1 MLQAIHLLIT
11 HGSRNVRSQQSAE
24 QLRSNIESYLN
35 LDQSQ
40 SHEEQGIEQ
49 PIEQRIE
56 QRIEHAVLEGGTTS
70 LHGQILYHAARA
82 RAEGLNR
89 LQLLP
94 LFLTPGVHV
103 MEDLPQEVALA
114 QKQLVDRDPSFK
126 LSTLPYLGHQL
137 QTHPQSIALAWG
149 TGTEMAAD
157 EMAAGEM
164 AAGEMAAGEVAKV
177 AKIVLSHGSRQSD
190 STLLSEQ
197 FAASIGATTA
207 YWSIEPSLAQTVER
221 LFTEGYEEIQVLLYF
236 LFPGGITAAIEESI
250 VELRQSYPRLNLT
263 CKSTLDQISEFP
275 KFIADVL
282 QNTTFQNS
290 SPQDINLQNRSVLP
304 HSSYAEVNR

>member
-24 QLRSNIESYLN
+24 QLRSCIETYLN
-35 LDQSQ
+35 PDRSQ
-40 SHEEQGIEQ
+40 SGSEQDLGQ
-49 PIEQRIE
+49 RAEQRIG
-56 QRIEHAVLEGGTTS
+56 HAVLEGGTTP
-70 LHGQILYHAARA
+70 LHDQILDYAAQA
-82 RAEGLNR
+82 RAEGLGR

-94 LFLTPGVHV
+94 LFLMPGVHV

-114 QKQLVDRDPSFK
+114 QKKLVDRDPTFK

-137 QTHPQSIALAWG
+137 QAHPQSLSSAWG
-149 TGTEMAAD
+149 SESG
-157 EMAAGEM
+157 
-164 AAGEMAAGEVAKV
+164 V
-177 AKIVLSHGSRQSD
+177 AKILLSHGSRRSD

-197 FAASIGATTA
+197 FADSIGATTA
-207 YWSIEPSLAQTVER
+207 YWSIEPSLTQTVER
-221 LFTEGYEEIQVLLYF
+221 LFREGYEEIQVLLYF

-263 CKSTLDQISEFP
+263 CKSTLDQISDFP

-282 QNTTFQNS
+282 QNTTVQSSSVQNS
-290 SPQDINLQNRSVLP
+290 LVQSSSVQDTNLQNRSVLP

>member
-24 QLRSNIESYLN
+24 QLRSHIESYLN

-40 SHEEQGIEQ
+40 SYEEQGLAQ
-49 PIEQRIE
+49 CLE

-103 MEDLPQEVALA
+103 MEDLPKEVALA

-137 QTHPQSIALAWG
+137 QTHPQSIALAWE
-149 TGTEMAAD
+149 TDTEI
-157 EMAAGEM
+157 
-164 AAGEMAAGEVAKV
+164 AAGEMAAGEVAK
-177 AKIVLSHGSRQSD
+177 IVLSHGSRRSD

-197 FAASIGATTA
+197 FAAAIGATTA
-207 YWSIEPSLAQTVER
+207 YWSIEPSLAQAVDR

-236 LFPGGITAAIEESI
+236 LFPGGITAAIEESL
-250 VELRQSYPRLNLT
+250 VGLRQSYPRLNLT

-282 QNTTFQNS
+282 QNTTVQTS
-290 SPQDINLQNRSVLP
+290 SPQEIHL
-304 HSSYAEVNR
+304 

>member
-24 QLRSNIESYLN
+24 QLRSHIESYLN
-35 LDQSQ
+35 PDQSQ
-40 SHEEQGIEQ
+40 
-49 PIEQRIE
+49 PRTE

-70 LHGQILYHAARA
+70 LQGQILHHAARA
-82 RAEGLNR
+82 RAEGLDR

-137 QTHPQSIALAWG
+137 QTHPKFLASAWG
-149 TGTEMAAD
+149 SESEG
-157 EMAAGEM
+157 AAG
-164 AAGEMAAGEVAKV
+164 V
-177 AKIVLSHGSRQSD
+177 AKIVLSHGSGRSD

-197 FAASIGATTA
+197 FADSIGAIPA
-207 YWSIEPSLAQTVER
+207 YWSIEPSLTQTVER
-221 LFTEGYEEIQVLLYF
+221 LFKEDYEEIQVLLYF
-236 LFPGGITAAIEESI
+236 LFPGGITAAIKESI

-263 CKSTLDQISEFP
+263 CKSTLDQILEFP

-282 QNTTFQNS
+282 QNTTVQNS
-290 SPQDINLQNRSVLP
+290 LPQDINLQNRSVLP

>member
-49 PIEQRIE
+49 PIE

-157 EMAAGEM
+157 EM

-282 QNTTFQNS
+282 QNTTVQNS

>member
-49 PIEQRIE
+49 PIE

-137 QTHPQSIALAWG
+137 QTHPESIALAWG
-149 TGTEMAAD
+149 TDAERSTGER
-157 EMAAGEM
+157 AAGE
-164 AAGEMAAGEVAKV
+164 V
-177 AKIVLSHGSRQSD
+177 AKIVLSHGSRRSD
-190 STLLSEQ
+190 STVLSEQ
-197 FAASIGATTA
+197 FAAAIGATTA

-282 QNTTFQNS
+282 QNTTVQNS

>member
-11 HGSRNVRSQQSAE
+11 HGSRNIRSQQSAE
-24 QLRSNIESYLN
+24 QLRSCIETYLN
-35 LDQSQ
+35 PDRSQ
-40 SHEEQGIEQ
+40 SGSEQDL
-49 PIEQRIE
+49 EQRAG
-56 QRIEHAVLEGGTTS
+56 QRIEHAVLEGGTTP
-70 LHGQILYHAARA
+70 LHDQILDYAAQA
-82 RAEGLNR
+82 RAEGLGR

-94 LFLTPGVHV
+94 LFLMPGVHV

-114 QKQLVDRDPSFK
+114 QKKLVDRDPSFK

-137 QTHPQSIALAWG
+137 QTHPQSLASAWG
-149 TGTEMAAD
+149 SEMGGAS
-157 EMAAGEM
+157 G
-164 AAGEMAAGEVAKV
+164 VAR
-177 AKIVLSHGSRQSD
+177 VLVSHGSGRSD

-207 YWSIEPSLAQTVER
+207 YWSIEPSLTQTVER
-221 LFTEGYEEIQVLLYF
+221 LFREGYEEIQVLLYF

-263 CKSTLDQISEFP
+263 CKSTLDQISDFP

-282 QNTTFQNS
+282 QNTTVQSSSAQNS
-290 SPQDINLQNRSVLP
+290 LVQSSSVQDTNLQNRSVLP

>member
-24 QLRSNIESYLN
+24 QLRSHIESYLN

-40 SHEEQGIEQ
+40 SHEEQGLEQ
-49 PIEQRIE
+49 CIE

-103 MEDLPQEVALA
+103 MEDLPKEVALA

-137 QTHPQSIALAWG
+137 QTHPQSIALAWE
-149 TGTEMAAD
+149 TDTEI
-157 EMAAGEM
+157 
-164 AAGEMAAGEVAKV
+164 AAGEMAAGEVAK
-177 AKIVLSHGSRQSD
+177 IVLSHGSRRSD

-197 FAASIGATTA
+197 FAAAIGATTA
-207 YWSIEPSLAQTVER
+207 YWSIEPSLAQAVDR

-236 LFPGGITAAIEESI
+236 LFPGGITAAIEESL
-250 VELRQSYPRLNLT
+250 VGLRQSYPRLNLT

-282 QNTTFQNS
+282 QNTTVQTS
-290 SPQDINLQNRSVLP
+290 SPQEIHL
-304 HSSYAEVNR
+304 